1 VERDT
6 LAVTVWVVCELGAE
20 VGVAVTVVVLV
31 PPGAILRVPLETPAL
46 AAPLALAPIENEL
59 ALQTEL
65 SLLTTVSV

>member
-1 VERDT
+1 
-6 LAVTVWVVCELGAE
+6 
-20 VGVAVTVVVLV
+20 
-31 PPGAILRVPLETPAL
+31 LETPAL